1 MRARQLDWASG
12 IDRGVEAMTVSAW
25 RWRFFPQSI
34 NFGPYD
40 SESAEERL
48 SWSCQ
53 MFVES
58 G

>member
-34 NFGPYD
+34 SFQSHD
-40 SESAEERL
+40 SGSPRERL